1 MPNKI
6 LIVDDEPFNLDLLEQ
21 ELMEYEYVLERATDG
36 VDALAKADSFCP
48 DFILLD
54 YMMPRMNGLEVVR
67 ALRQNERHTSVP
79 VILLTAKATQ

>member
-36 VDALAKADSFCP
+36 IDALAKADSFSP
-48 DFILLD
+48 DIILLD
-54 YMMPRMNGLEVVR
+54 
-67 ALRQNERHTSVP
+67 
-79 VILLTAKATQ
+79 